1 MQVSSR
7 LGQVPA
13 SPIRKLVP
21 LAQVAKAQGKQ
32 VYHLNI
38 GDPDIQTPYVILD
51 RLRAYEQ
58 NPVGY
63 AHSQGEA
70 GLLEALV
77 GYYRGLGYDFIDK
90 SMVQVTQGG
99 SEALMMALFAVAEA
113 GDEILVPE
121 PFFTGYASIAPLFD
135 ITLVPIPLSIDTG
148 FHLPDQQ
155 VIEDLITERTKAI
168 LYCSPNNPTGTVF
181 DRQEIELLVRL
192 ARERNL
198 FLIADEVY
206 REFVFDGREQLSL
219 LDYMR
224 DLPDRIVV
232 LDSLSKRYSVPGFR
246 LGMMVSMNQE
256 LMAGVLR
263 MAMGRL
269 SAATVD
275 QVAASA
281 LNRVGKEEIWA
292 VRDIYQKRRDVVFDA
307 LSGVDGVTIQRPEG
321 AFYAVA
327 GLPHEAEA
335 FCAWL
340 LTDFH
345 DNNETVM
352 LAPMPGFY
360 ATPGK
365 GTHEVRIAYV
375 LEVPKLQRAM
385 EILAKAISAFT

>member
-21 LAQVAKAQGKQ
+21 LAQAAKAQGKQ

-70 GLLEALV
+70 ELLEALV

-155 VIEDLITERTKAI
+155 CD
-168 LYCSPNNPTGTVF
+168 
-181 DRQEIELLVRL
+181 
-192 ARERNL
+192 
-198 FLIADEVY
+198 
-206 REFVFDGREQLSL
+206 
-219 LDYMR
+219 
-224 DLPDRIVV
+224 
-232 LDSLSKRYSVPGFR
+232 
-246 LGMMVSMNQE
+246 
-256 LMAGVLR
+256 
-263 MAMGRL
+263 
-269 SAATVD
+269 
-275 QVAASA
+275 
-281 LNRVGKEEIWA
+281 
-292 VRDIYQKRRDVVFDA
+292 
-307 LSGVDGVTIQRPEG
+307 
-321 AFYAVA
+321 
-327 GLPHEAEA
+327 
-335 FCAWL
+335 
-340 LTDFH
+340 
-345 DNNETVM
+345 
-352 LAPMPGFY
+352 
-360 ATPGK
+360 
-365 GTHEVRIAYV
+365 
-375 LEVPKLQRAM
+375 
-385 EILAKAISAFT
+385 

>member
-1 MQVSSR
+1 
-7 LGQVPA
+7 LIP
-13 SPIRKLVP
+13 
-21 LAQVAKAQGKQ
+21 
-32 VYHLNI
+32 
-38 GDPDIQTPYVILD
+38 
-51 RLRAYEQ
+51 
-58 NPVGY
+58 
-63 AHSQGEA
+63 
-70 GLLEALV
+70 
-77 GYYRGLGYDFIDK
+77 DFIYRIN
-90 SMVQVTQGG
+90 S
-99 SEALMMALFAVAEA
+99 
-113 GDEILVPE
+113 
-121 PFFTGYASIAPLFD
+121 
-135 ITLVPIPLSIDTG
+135 
-148 FHLPDQQ
+148 
-155 VIEDLITERTKAI
+155 VIEDLITDRTKAI
-168 LYCSPNNPTGTVF
+168 LYCSPNNPTGTAF

-269 SAATVD
+269 AAGTVD

-340 LTDFH
+340 LTNFSDPSASSGQE
-345 DNNETVM
+345 ETVM